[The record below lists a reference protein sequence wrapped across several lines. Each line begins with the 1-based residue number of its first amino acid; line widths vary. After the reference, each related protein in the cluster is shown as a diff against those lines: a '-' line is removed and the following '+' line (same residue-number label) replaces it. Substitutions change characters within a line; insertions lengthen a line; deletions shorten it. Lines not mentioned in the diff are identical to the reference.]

1 MKSTIRRDS
10 PKASL
15 GDELESPR
23 QQNIPKAKLLCKS
36 PEAKGSRPQRKTRA
50 GCSRWWKRWA
60 GQEGC
65 RQMTWGLAG
74 AAADDLRPYR
84 PLKDPSLFLFFFCF
98 QTSSPAAL
106 EFTVAGLEF
115 TVAEGDL
122 DSCLHLLGVKTTGAH
137 YHSLLRDWI
146 FTGGSRSWCV
156 RGNRLPCYLATHFS
170 LCAFLGSLGSS
181 GRSGF
186 TVCSRFTLEHC
197 VVLADFRLEVILLLQ
212 PHEYR
217 GSPMCAIT
225 SGFCWL
231 FRYSETEGLAIW
243 IRLALN
249 SQTHFSLPSPGVTD
263 ACHFRSLT
271 ISPHG
276 MKEIGFYIILAG
288 AIQERGE
295 NN

>member
-1 MKSTIRRDS
+1 MSWS
-10 PKASL
+10 QS
-15 GDELESPR
+15 R
-23 QQNIPKAKLLCKS
+23 QQNIPKAKLSAKALKQKEADPRGKPGQDAVS
-36 PEAKGSRPQRKTRA
+36 GEGNGRGELDRKAAVRWPEAL
-50 GCSRWWKRWA
+50 
-60 GQEGC
+60 QELQ
-65 RQMTWGLAG
+65 QMTWGLAG
-74 AAADDLRPYR
+74 HWRTPV
-84 PLKDPSLFLFFFCF
+84 FFFCF
-98 QTSSPAAL
+98 QTSFPAAQ
-106 EFTVAGLEF
+106 TGCEF

-122 DSCLHLLGVKTTGAH
+122 DSCLHLLGVETTGAH

-146 FTGGSRSWCV
+146 FTGGNRSWCV
-156 RGNRLPCYLATHFS
+156 RGNRLPWYLATHFS

-212 PHEYR
+212 PHQYW
-217 GSPMCAIT
+217 GSQMCAIT

-231 FRYSETEGLAIW
+231 FRYFETEGFAMW

-249 SQTHFSLPSPGVTD
+249 SQSHFSLPNAGVAD

-276 MKEIGFYIILAG
+276 MKEVGFHIILAG
-288 AIQERGE
+288 IIQKRGE